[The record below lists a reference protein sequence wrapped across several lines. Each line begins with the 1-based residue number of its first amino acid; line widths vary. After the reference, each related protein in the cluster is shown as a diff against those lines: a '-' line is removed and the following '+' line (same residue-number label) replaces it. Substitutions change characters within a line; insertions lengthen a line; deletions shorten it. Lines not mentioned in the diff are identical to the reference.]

1 MIIQGKPS
9 YPHTA
14 YYLITAMPEYVSIR
28 DDVVKKLEE
37 HLPEIRERFGIETL
51 GLFGSVSR
59 GEDTAESDIDILYRF
74 KPGIKTY
81 HAMLDLAVIGSAAQN
96 GDNDAGHN
104 GGNQT
109 GGGGGAGADAESQC
123 QCLLIYRKK

>member
-37 HLPEIRERFGIETL
+37 HLPEIRERFGIEML

-81 HAMLDLAVIGSAAQN
+81 HAMLDLADYLEELFGRPVDLTAADWISPLLKSHIEADVIFCGAERGAA
-96 GDNDAGHN
+96 
-104 GGNQT
+104 
-109 GGGGGAGADAESQC
+109 
-123 QCLLIYRKK
+123 

>member
-1 MIIQGKPS
+1 
-9 YPHTA
+9 
-14 YYLITAMPEYVSIR
+14 MPEYVSIR

-81 HAMLDLAVIGSAAQN
+81 HAMLDLADYLEELFGRSGDTSLSVKYRLPSIN
-96 GDNDAGHN
+96 GRC
-104 GGNQT
+104 
-109 GGGGGAGADAESQC
+109 SRIIVPIF
-123 QCLLIYRKK
+123 LLHSFIV